1 MAEEEKPS
9 EDLVEKAKADRQS
22 AKGPAGRVTL
32 FVRQVINELGK
43 VTRPTNKEL
52 INYTWVVLGFVAV
65 MMVIISILDWAFFS
79 VVGFIFTP

>member
-9 EDLVEKAKADRQS
+9 EDLVEKAKADKQA

-32 FVRQVINELGK
+32 FIRQVINELSK

-52 INYTWVVLGFVAV
+52 IRYTWTVLAFVAV
-65 MMVIISILDWAFFS
+65 MMVIISVLDWAFFS
-79 VVGFIFTP
+79 VIGFIFTP